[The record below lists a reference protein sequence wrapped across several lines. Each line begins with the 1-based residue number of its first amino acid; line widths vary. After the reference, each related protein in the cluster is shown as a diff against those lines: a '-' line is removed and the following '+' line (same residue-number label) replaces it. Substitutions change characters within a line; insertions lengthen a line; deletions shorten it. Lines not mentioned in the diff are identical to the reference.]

1 MRFDCTYTT
10 SLVNWLTQRGCL
22 TSNVI
27 TDLPCADLVTY
38 IQGVQLK
45 SGPLTKPGIYHVRRY
60 LLWFCWYDIILLHV
74 QELARLLQERG
85 ESVLVICISWIS
97 RRWVLVFEQCHFL
110 CFHIAVNS
118 GERVFSLESYLKMMS
133 YVHCRQS
140 FFEKF
145 GRQVPVKSAIAKM
158 IKNEGTLRKVARN
171 IVKHVDK
178 CIEMNGHH
186 FQHLL

>member
-110 CFHIAVNS
+110 HFHNAVNNGRTCIYFGKLFKKRCLTS
-118 GERVFSLESYLKMMS
+118 IVDKVFLKNLEGNRQWKVLLRKWLKMKE
-133 YVHCRQS
+133 R
-140 FFEKF
+140 
-145 GRQVPVKSAIAKM
+145 
-158 IKNEGTLRKVARN
+158 
-171 IVKHVDK
+171 
-178 CIEMNGHH
+178 
-186 FQHLL
+186 